1 MSGSYPVARGPRP
14 AVRRRAWPVSSR
26 RRKPPPLTP
35 HRAFRVG
42 RGRGRSRLWRRGQA
56 VRGVREFAWLAPAC
70 HTEGAT
76 DARGTP
82 RVRASLSAQPWC
94 SCAMSSAP
102 SLCLSVAKLDDCA
115 SCVSSRWDGAR
126 PCCCSNRV
134 ARARRSAVIRFAPG
148 GDQAHHLPADAL
160 DLEAVP
166 VVAGGPLQPEPLG
179 EGFLQVL
186 RDDRGDS
193 ADVPV
198 VAKGVRDATSRRARF
213 ARRGRSGSGRGAACR
228 RRGWAP
234 EAASAVGAV

>member
-1 MSGSYPVARGPRP
+1 VP
-14 AVRRRAWPVSSR
+14 
-26 RRKPPPLTP
+26 
-35 HRAFRVG
+35 
-42 RGRGRSRLWRRGQA
+42 
-56 VRGVREFAWLAPAC
+56 GVREFAWLAPAC

-102 SLCLSVAKLDDCA
+102 SLCLRVAKLDDCA

-198 VAKGVRDATSRRARF
+198 VAKGVRGTHFPSSPVRATWPIWEWTWGCMSPSRLVCCSQCATARSASCHWPVSRPF
-213 ARRGRSGSGRGAACR
+213 TRGRESRCGCSPPRPGSTRTRHGRPAR
-228 RRGWAP
+228 SWHRPR
-234 EAASAVGAV
+234 